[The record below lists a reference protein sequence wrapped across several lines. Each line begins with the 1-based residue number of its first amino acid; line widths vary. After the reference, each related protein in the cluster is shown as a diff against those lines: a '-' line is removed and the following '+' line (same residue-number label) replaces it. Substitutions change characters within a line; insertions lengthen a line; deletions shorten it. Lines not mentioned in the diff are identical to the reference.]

1 METLIEEYGG
11 SIIMLLFGAGAVAV
25 LEQIFC
31 DFIRRGK

>member
-11 SIIMLLFGAGAVAV
+11 SIIMLLFGAGAVRTD
-25 LEQIFC
+25 FC